1 MKSITYVC
9 PTNKN
14 KPSGGIKIIYRH
26 AEILSK
32 LLPNGIDCKIFHYED
47 FNFSCD
53 WFTHNVNFKKN
64 SSFDP
69 NKEFVIIPEWMAVY
83 HAKIFKKLNVKY
95 GIFVQNGFY
104 LHTKPQN
111 NFSDEEI
118 YDAYKEA
125 EIIIS
130 YSDEITECIKFTFP
144 GCENKIFR
152 ITISVDNL
160 KFQYNEEIFSNKE
173 NLITFMPRKK
183 RDHAQRLLFILNQ
196 HLPKNWSIKSLDN
209 LRELEVV
216 NFLKKSKVFLSFS
229 ELEGF
234 GLPPV
239 EAALS
244 GNYVVGYTGESG
256 KEYWTDPVF
265 DEVLSGDIRTFATKI
280 IKKVKEIDSKQN
292 DYSFLFPH
300 INTLAN
306 KYSLDKEKSSLNELI
321 EKIKNF

>member
-1 MKSITYVC
+1 MKSITYIC

-26 AEILSK
+26 VEILSK
-32 LLPNGIDCKIFHYED
+32 LLPKGIDSKIFHYED
-47 FNFSCD
+47 FNFSCN
-53 WFTHNVNFKKN
+53 WFAHNVNFKKN

-83 HAKIFKKLNVKY
+83 HAKILKKLNVKY
-95 GIFVQNGFY
+95 GVFVQNGFY
-104 LHTKPQN
+104 LHTKPKN

-118 YDAYKEA
+118 YDAYKKA

-144 GCENKIFR
+144 RCEDKIFR
-152 ITISVDNL
+152 ISISVDNL
-160 KFQYNEEIFSNKE
+160 KFQYNEEIFNNKH

-209 LRELEVV
+209 LKELEVV
-216 NFLKKSKVFLSFS
+216 NFLKKSKIFLSFS

-244 GNYVVGYTGESG
+244 GNYVIGYTGESG
-256 KEYWTDPVF
+256 KEYWKDPVF
-265 DEVLSGDIRTFATKI
+265 EEVLSGDIRTFATKI

-292 DYSFLFPH
+292 NYSFLLPH
-300 INTLAN
+300 INALGN

-321 EKIKNF
+321 ERINNF